1 MTEEGSGL
9 RDLRTM
15 AIIKTAAVKMFYAEL
30 AYRWEVLILL
40 SPFVT
45 WGN

>member
-9 RDLRTM
+9 KDLRTM

-30 AYRWEVLILL
+30 AYRWEVLISLF
-40 SPFVT
+40 PFGT